1 MVMTVIKKYLSLLIA
16 GFINP
21 NSYKKWLILPG
32 KKVIAF
38 FITSMLLVGMINGIV
53 FSIKHVPEITANYL
67 KIQNELFTLFPN
79 DLTLEWANQNLSLTP
94 AENYQSIDLNLK
106 NLTSLGAN
114 NDLYVYYRTEQ
125 LTEEDKQTLVNQD
138 QTLFLLADQQLSFK
152 TEDGEIFNRNLGE
165 MIQIEDFTLTKN
177 DLPYIQKAIE
187 QTINDWQPK
196 VQLVIPLLFALTN
209 LLANFLVS
217 FVFATFLWL
226 LLKISPL
233 TIQSWQ
239 QAWRLTLAVLVTV
252 SFLELMIQFIYPNL
266 LINIRELAFWLITGY
281 ILLSWKFPKF
291 KIKQI

>member
-1 MVMTVIKKYLSLLIA
+1 MTVIKKYLSLLIA